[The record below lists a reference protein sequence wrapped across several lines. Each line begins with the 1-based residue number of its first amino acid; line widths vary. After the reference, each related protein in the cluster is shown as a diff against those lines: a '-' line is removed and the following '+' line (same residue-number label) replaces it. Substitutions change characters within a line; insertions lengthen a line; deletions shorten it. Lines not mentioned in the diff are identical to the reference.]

1 MQHHN
6 VYWRQWL
13 RAGLRLSTFL
23 GLAMIGL
30 LWAGLV
36 FHLSEEEHDAIQ
48 AVRQNT
54 DNLVRVFAGDVDC

>member
-1 MQHHN
+1 
-6 VYWRQWL
+6 
-13 RAGLRLSTFL
+13 LRLSTFL

-48 AVRQNT
+48 SARQNT